1 MTRVTACYG
10 PPGTGKT
17 FFCVNE
23 VRRYLATPE
32 SSPQRIVFVSFTR
45 KAAYEA
51 RERVKQEFGLEDDD
65 MPYFCTL
72 HSLAYRMAG
81 LSRFD
86 VMTDFVWKQF
96 AKETGYDIRRADHSS
111 VEDGEFEGDD
121 ELLHIYNVSR
131 AKMVSV
137 EEEWRTGRYTRPLWQ
152 VSNFVS
158 KLKLYKKKN
167 NLVDFADFLDIAMS
181 ASPPAADIVIIDEA
195 QDLTPHQWQFARH
208 VAGDAARVILAGDDD
223 QAIYEWNGADPRQM
237 RRFKA
242 NVVVLPQSFRVP
254 RSVQR
259 FAKETIEQIRDRQ
272 PKEWR
277 PREEEG
283 VVSMLESLDDV
294 PIDPSHGTWYLLA
307 RHRRA
312 LTALEHAA
320 RKNGVVYYKNGTWSN
335 QHRSVRAVRAYMTL
349 IRGRSVPFADAK
361 LVSEFVPDMCAP
373 LPGYHSLLYSDLSWP
388 WGDAPPPPWWR
399 ALRRLSGEDIAYLR
413 AITARGESL
422 DDPGKV
428 IINTVHAVKGGQADN
443 VVLFGSTTKRI
454 AIEQTINPD
463 AETRVRYVGITRAKQ
478 NLYVLPGYFA

>member
-51 RERVKQEFGLEDDD
+51 RERVKQEFGFEDDD

-86 VMTDFVWKQF
+86 VMNDFTWKQF
-96 AKETGYDIRRADHSS
+96 AKETGFDIRRTDHSS
-111 VEDGEFEGDD
+111 IDEGEFEGDD
-121 ELLHIYNVSR
+121 ELLHIYNVAR
-131 AKMVSV
+131 AKMISP
-137 EEEWRTGRYTRPLWQ
+137 EEEWQTGRYTRPLWQ
-152 VSNFVS
+152 VRNFVS
-158 KLKLYKKKN
+158 KLTLYKQRN
-167 NLVDFADFLDIAMS
+167 GLVDFSDFLDIAMK

-195 QDLTPHQWQFARH
+195 QDLTPHQWLFARH
-208 VAGDAARVILAGDDD
+208 IAGDAARVILAGDDD
-223 QAIYEWNGADPRQM
+223 QAIYEWNGADPKQM

-242 NVVVLPQSFRVP
+242 NIVILPQSFRVP
-254 RSVQR
+254 CAVQR
-259 FAKETIEQIRDRQ
+259 FAKETIEQVRDRQ
-272 PKEWR
+272 YKEWR

-283 VVSMLESLDDV
+283 TVSFLENLDDV
-294 PIDPSHGTWYLLA
+294 SIEPSSGSWYLLA

-312 LTALEHAA
+312 LKALEQAA
-320 RKNGVVYYKNGTWSN
+320 RKSGVVYFKDGTWSN
-335 QHRSVRAVRAYMTL
+335 QHRSVRAVRSYLTL
-349 IRGRSVPFADAK
+349 IRGRSVSFMDAK
-361 LVSEFVPDMCAP
+361 LVSEFIPDMSPPPA
-373 LPGYHSLLYSDLSWP
+373 GYQTLVYSDLSWP
-388 WGDAPPPPWWR
+388 WGAAPPLPWWQ
-399 ALRRLSGEDIAYLR
+399 ALRRMSGEDIAYLR
-413 AITARGESL
+413 GITARGESL
-422 DDPGKV
+422 DAPGKV
-428 IINTVHAVKGGQADN
+428 VINTVHGVKGGQADN
-443 VVLFGSTTKRI
+443 VVLFGPTTKRI
-454 AIEQTINPD
+454 QAEETINPD